1 MSGCDFSYLQSLLL
15 GEDDLNNVY
24 TVCWGDFDLDQYQL
38 PHTEDVDFDDSFL
51 ENIFGFSNSD
61 NKNTETIEYNEDKE
75 IYMTETI
82 EDNYISLECSEK
94 MLFDDVCDEIELNV
108 VETMSDHSK
117 YDNLIEI
124 VNENSR
130 TSTEHDEEL
139 KKEKSRKEKN
149 RTRASKTHETI
160 AIKISTTYEKLP
172 ITFKWQKNIHR
183 KITKAQKLAQIE
195 KFVINVRQHG
205 YVADK

>member
-1 MSGCDFSYLQSLLL
+1 MSGCDFSYLQLLLL
-15 GEDDLNNVY
+15 GEDDLNNVD
-24 TVCWGDFDLDQYQL
+24 TVCWGDFDLDRYQL

-61 NKNTETIEYNEDKE
+61 NKNAETIEYNDDKE
-75 IYMTETI
+75 IYMTESI
-82 EDNYISLECSEK
+82 EYNYISLECSEK
-94 MLFDDVCDEIELNV
+94 MLFDDVCDEIELND
-108 VETMSDHSK
+108 VEPMSDHSK

-130 TSTEHDEEL
+130 TSTEDNEEL
-139 KKEKSRKEKN
+139 KKEKSPKEKN

-160 AIKISTTYEKLP
+160 SIKISTTYEKLP
-172 ITFKWQKNIHR
+172 ITFKLQKHLHR

-195 KFVINVRQHG
+195 KFIINVRQHR

>member
-15 GEDDLNNVY
+15 GEDDLNNVD
-24 TVCWGDFDLDQYQL
+24 TVCWGDFDLDRYQL

-61 NKNTETIEYNEDKE
+61 NKNAETIEYNDDKE
-75 IYMTETI
+75 IYMTESI

-94 MLFDDVCDEIELNV
+94 MLFDDVCDEIELND
-108 VETMSDHSK
+108 VEPMSDHSK

-130 TSTEHDEEL
+130 TSTEDDEEL
-139 KKEKSRKEKN
+139 KKEKSRKAGWPLVLDVLEVLEMFWNLILSWKS
-149 RTRASKTHETI
+149 SKWANVLEI
-160 AIKISTTYEKLP
+160 RD
-172 ITFKWQKNIHR
+172 FKKY
-183 KITKAQKLAQIE
+183 
-195 KFVINVRQHG
+195 FVLEIPV
-205 YVADK
+205 

>member
-15 GEDDLNNVY
+15 GEDDLNNVD
-24 TVCWGDFDLDQYQL
+24 TVCWGDFDLDRYQL

-61 NKNTETIEYNEDKE
+61 NKNADDKE
-75 IYMTETI
+75 IYMTESI

-108 VETMSDHSK
+108 VETMSED
-117 YDNLIEI
+117 
-124 VNENSR
+124 
-130 TSTEHDEEL
+130 DEELKKEL

-149 RTRASKTHETI
+149 RTRSSKTHETI

-172 ITFKWQKNIHR
+172 ITFKLQKNLHR
-183 KITKAQKLAQIE
+183 KITKAQKLSQIE

>member
-15 GEDDLNNVY
+15 GEDDLNNVD
-24 TVCWGDFDLDQYQL
+24 TVCWGDFDLDRYQL

-61 NKNTETIEYNEDKE
+61 NKNTETIEYNDDKE

-82 EDNYISLECSEK
+82 EDNYISWECSEK
-94 MLFDDVCDEIELNV
+94 MLFDDVCDEIELND
-108 VETMSDHSK
+108 VEPMSDHSK

-130 TSTEHDEEL
+130 TSTEDDEEL
-139 KKEKSRKEKN
+139 K
-149 RTRASKTHETI
+149 
-160 AIKISTTYEKLP
+160 
-172 ITFKWQKNIHR
+172 
-183 KITKAQKLAQIE
+183 
-195 KFVINVRQHG
+195 
-205 YVADK
+205 

>member
-15 GEDDLNNVY
+15 GEDDLNNVD
-24 TVCWGDFDLDQYQL
+24 TVCWGDFDLDRYQL

-61 NKNTETIEYNEDKE
+61 NKNAETIEYNDDKE
-75 IYMTETI
+75 IYMTESI

-94 MLFDDVCDEIELNV
+94 MLFDDVCDEIELND

-130 TSTEHDEEL
+130 TSTEDDEEL
-139 KKEKSRKEKN
+139 KKKN
-149 RTRASKTHETI
+149 LVK
-160 AIKISTTYEKLP
+160 
-172 ITFKWQKNIHR
+172 R
-183 KITKAQKLAQIE
+183 KIEQDQRELTKQLQ
-195 KFVINVRQHG
+195 
-205 YVADK
+205 